1 MDARKIISPSHR
13 HLAKETIMRIEVSL
27 SSRRSSVVVFN
38 TTARLVALGRG
49 EWSSI
54 AYGAPCI
61 LLIRE
66 TTATDSPF
74 QVRFVIAELES
85 GLAIWEEELS
95 PAIDYTELQ
104 PGFHSFTLD
113 GQTLAVQFADPSESA
128 SFYDSLKMYLAQK
141 QNTDQLLEERKK
153 KSESKSSKKS
163 KKQQKSDKR
172 LSKLDISLP
181 CEFRHLS
188 GITAGQT
195 DQCQQELEGSIE
207 RHHRS
212 VSLGAISSQNQ
223 IKQRG
228 RIPDEMNDGTL
239 YVQSTEDEEPIS
251 ERFDKNESR
260 GKFKFSSL
268 RLTRKKPLLDLEVK
282 EKKELSISSPRH
294 NLTPQI
300 MNTPVINP
308 SLDHQQEM
316 TKFLPQTNSNNIAVV
331 ASQNFSSNVM
341 QGWKEDTRM
350 THSSK
355 STPHHMHN
363 NTVSPNHAQETLK
376 PLPSVEARSSLHSE
390 SLLHLTPITLPSS
403 PQRLPLQPISPPPL
417 EATTNIMDKYKH
429 IKPSFSTYDT
439 LLPLDPKDKPTTTL
453 SPPGKIA
460 APKPHTKTPGMQRPV
475 PIENPKPKPAPIE
488 SPKANQ
494 IPFDYPKLSPVPFEN
509 RQSRPFLSLPG
520 EGSFTTQSSS
530 VQRSVSPPQASTPSD
545 LDQLTE
551 DLSRVLREFDE
562 LIAPQS
568 PFETASFSYQQHR
581 VGRETMV

>member
-85 GLAIWEEELS
+85 GIAVWEEELS
-95 PAIDYTELQ
+95 PTIDYTELQ

-113 GQTLAVQFADPSESA
+113 GQTLAVQFADFSESA
-128 SFYDSLKMYLAQK
+128 SFYDSLKLYLAQK

-153 KSESKSSKKS
+153 KAESKPSKKS
-163 KKQQKSDKR
+163 KKQHKSDKR

-188 GITAGQT
+188 GITAGNT
-195 DQCQQELEGSIE
+195 DRCQKELEGTIE

-212 VSLGAISSQNQ
+212 VSMGAISSQNQ
-223 IKQRG
+223 VKQRG

-239 YVQSTEDEEPIS
+239 YIKSTDDEEPMS

-268 RLTRKKPLLDLEVK
+268 RLTRKKPLLELEVK
-282 EKKELSISSPRH
+282 GKKELSISSPQH
-294 NLTPQI
+294 DLAPQI
-300 MNTPVINP
+300 MNYPVINP
-308 SLDHQQEM
+308 SLEYQQEM
-316 TKFLPQTNSNNIAVV
+316 TDSLPQTDGNNIAVV
-331 ASQNFSSNVM
+331 ASQDSSPNII
-341 QGWKEDTRM
+341 QGWKEDT
-350 THSSK
+350 TSTSHSSI
-355 STPHHMHN
+355 STPHHVHSN
-363 NTVSPNHAQETLK
+363 IVSPYHAQETQK
-376 PLPSVEARSSLHSE
+376 QPPSVEARSSLLSE
-390 SLLHLTPITLPSS
+390 SLLHLTPINLPSS
-403 PQRLPLQPISPPPL
+403 PQRLPLQPISPQPL
-417 EATTNIMDKYKH
+417 EATTDIMDKYKH
-429 IKPSFSTYDT
+429 IKPTFNTYDT

-460 APKPHTKTPGMQRPV
+460 APKPLTKGQGMQRPV
-475 PIENPKPKPAPIE
+475 PIENPKPKPVPLQF
-488 SPKANQ
+488 PKANQ
-494 IPFDYPKLSPVPFEN
+494 IPFDYSKRSPVPFEN
-509 RQSRPFLSLPG
+509 HQPFPSLSS
-520 EGSFTTQSSS
+520 EGLITTQSSS
-530 VQRSVSPPQASTPSD
+530 VQRSVSPPQVSTPSD

-568 PFETASFSYQQHR
+568 PFETPSFSYQPHR